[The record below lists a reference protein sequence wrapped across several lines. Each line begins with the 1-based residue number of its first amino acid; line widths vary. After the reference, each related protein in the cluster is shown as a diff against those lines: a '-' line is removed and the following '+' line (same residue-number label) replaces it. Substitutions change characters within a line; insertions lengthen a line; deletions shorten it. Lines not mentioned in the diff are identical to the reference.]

1 MLARG
6 SAAIHLASHK
16 GAANSASGNGPDP
29 IVFFGEYTAQG
40 SSKDTA
46 SEGSFQAG
54 IVVLSGWIHN
64 NGFSA
69 LVCRCMAIV
78 IMGTM
83 AFLVLVAFAPM
94 EMQGLGAGAFDPFL
108 TTADVARLV
117 SSTGMI
123 CLDVLILI
131 ASLGPGVS
139 VVG

>member
-1 MLARG
+1 M
-6 SAAIHLASHK
+6 
-16 GAANSASGNGPDP
+16 
-29 IVFFGEYTAQG
+29 
-40 SSKDTA
+40 
-46 SEGSFQAG
+46 
-54 IVVLSGWIHN
+54 VVGVMPL
-64 NGFSA
+64 
-69 LVCRCMAIV
+69 
-78 IMGTM
+78 
-83 AFLVLVAFAPM
+83 LVLVAFAPM